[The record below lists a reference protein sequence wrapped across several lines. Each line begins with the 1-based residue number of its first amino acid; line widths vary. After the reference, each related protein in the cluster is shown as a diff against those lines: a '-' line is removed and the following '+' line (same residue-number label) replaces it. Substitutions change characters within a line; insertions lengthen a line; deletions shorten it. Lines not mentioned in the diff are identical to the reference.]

1 MPLPSAKWAGLA
13 AVAVLIAAIPTIAT
27 AQTRVGIVHRTD
39 AALVAVYFTGEQPH
53 GFDLFIFP
61 KTPPR
66 GELPGAHYRV
76 GILSDCHDRVLEPRG
91 PFRLVDVHD
100 GIISSDVPLDE
111 ALAGLGWPSV
121 RAAIDAYAC
130 ERRMIRVFPMSDGE
144 GVSDLGAEFQKGVL
158 D

>member
-1 MPLPSAKWAGLA
+1 MPLPSARRAGLA
-13 AVAVLIAAIPTIAT
+13 ALAALIAAVPTIAI
-27 AQTRVGIVHRTD
+27 AQTRIGIVHRTD
-39 AALVAVYFTGEQPH
+39 AALVAVYFTGEPPH

-61 KTPPR
+61 RTPPP

-76 GILSDCHDRVLEPRG
+76 GILSDCYDRVLEPRG
-91 PFRLVDVHD
+91 PFRLVDVDD
-100 GIISSDVPLDE
+100 GVISSNVPLDE

-130 ERRMIRVFPMSDGE
+130 EGQMIRVFSMADGE
-144 GVSDLGAEFQKGVL
+144 GVSDLGAEFQRGIL